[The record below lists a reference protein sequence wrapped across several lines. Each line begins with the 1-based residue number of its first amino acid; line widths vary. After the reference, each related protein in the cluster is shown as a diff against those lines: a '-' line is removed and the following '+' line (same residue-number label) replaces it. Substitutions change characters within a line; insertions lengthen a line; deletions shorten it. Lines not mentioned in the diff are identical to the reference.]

1 MNARV
6 QVLAY
11 SDEMLIVRRL
21 APGGAEQRWAP
32 GRALRSGHCA
42 LSGEKIVC
50 GDAVFSPRGRAP
62 FESKAMILAAAL
74 ERPRVS
80 TVRPHVQVLERSGQL
95 LVVRWVEPGRAHF
108 GEQHWKP
115 GRARQAGVCVLS
127 GARIA
132 CGDDVFRPSGRPTP
146 PNARAMILAIAL
158 DGAGQQHGG

>member
-1 MNARV
+1 MKARV
-6 QVLAY
+6 QVLGL
-11 SDEMLIVRRL
+11 SDGMLIVRPL
-21 APGGAEQRWAP
+21 APGGAAQRWTP

-50 GDAVFSPRGRAP
+50 GDAVFSPRGRAS
-62 FESKAMILAAAL
+62 FEPNAMILATVLDRSRA
-74 ERPRVS
+74 S
-80 TVRPHVQVLERSGQL
+80 TVRPHVQVLERSAQL

-132 CGDDVFRPSGRPTP
+132 CGDAVFRPSGRPTP

-158 DGAGQQHGG
+158 DGVGLKHDG